1 VYATFVRT
9 SRCRQDGNEI
19 YPIYP
24 APMSRHPIATW
35 SFVLVV
41 VQRADR
47 FLVVQERKH
56 GQRWYL
62 PAGRV
67 EPGEDFVAAAER
79 ETLEES
85 GLRVRIDRLIR
96 IEHTP
101 LPEGTAR
108 LRLVLTAVADGDA
121 DPKQRPDDDSLAAA
135 WVTLAELDTLSL
147 RGDEV
152 RELFTYV
159 ANGGATYPLSILSR
173 EGAPYVASPDPFRP
187 GHTVRRDDD
196 VNRS

>member
-1 VYATFVRT
+1 
-9 SRCRQDGNEI
+9 
-19 YPIYP
+19 
-24 APMSRHPIATW
+24 MSRQPIATW
-35 SFVLVV
+35 CFVLVV

-56 GQRWYL
+56 GQSWYL

-85 GLRVRIDRLIR
+85 GVKVRIDRLIR

-101 LPEGTAR
+101 LPVGTAR
-108 LRLVLTAVADGDA
+108 LRIVLTAVPDSEAEL
-121 DPKQRPDDDSLAAA
+121 KQRPDDDSLAAA

-159 ANGGATYPLSILSR
+159 ANGGPTYPLSILSR
-173 EGAPYVASPDPFRP
+173 EGVPYGGTPTEVRESNDSAGHADREQLIRPAPDELRLRQ
-187 GHTVRRDDD
+187 TVRREDDA
-196 VNRS
+196 NHS